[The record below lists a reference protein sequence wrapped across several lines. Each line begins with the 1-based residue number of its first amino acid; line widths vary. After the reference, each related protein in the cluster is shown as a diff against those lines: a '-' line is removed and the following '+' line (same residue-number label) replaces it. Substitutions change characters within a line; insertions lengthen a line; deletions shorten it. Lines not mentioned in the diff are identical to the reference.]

1 MSVLQ
6 IIESTDCGVRSVVLR
21 LEAGEA
27 DPAFVLF
34 PMIHVAEPSFYEEIG
49 RRLEDCDLVL
59 CEGVRS
65 PTSSLLT
72 LSYRFF
78 AENPRLGLVSQNSM
92 KMSHLAD
99 RTVHADVQGE
109 AFESRWWRSGTWL
122 RFVVPLFAPLFGL
135 YLRYFGTRRTI
146 AWGLGMNLR
155 KSRADNLRDG
165 DDGKIRALLL
175 DWRNRCL
182 IRVID
187 QQRRKHRDGEVSIAV
202 LYGAGHMRAVLR
214 NLLDE
219 CGYRVAKA
227 EWTTVFEL

>member
-1 MSVLQ
+1 MADLQ
-6 IIESTDCGVRSVVLR
+6 IIESTDYGVRSAVLR

-34 PMIHVAEPSFYEEIG
+34 PMIHVAEPAFYEEIG

-72 LSYRFF
+72 SSYRFY
-78 AENPRLGLVSQNSM
+78 ADSPRLGLVSQSSM
-92 KMSHLAD
+92 KMSHVAD
-99 RTVHADVQGE
+99 RTLHADVQGE
-109 AFESRWWRSGTWL
+109 AFEARWWRSGTWL
-122 RFVVPLFAPLFGL
+122 RFLVPLVAPFFGL
-135 YLRYFGTRRTI
+135 YLRHFGTRRFI
-146 AWGLGMNLR
+146 AHGLGLNLR
-155 KSRADNLRDG
+155 RSRADNLREG
-165 DDGKIRALLL
+165 DDRELRALLL
-175 DWRNRCL
+175 DWRNRRL

-214 NLLDE
+214 HLLDE

>member
-1 MSVLQ
+1 MQ
-6 IIESTDCGVRSVVLR
+6 IIESTDYGVRSVVLR

-72 LSYRFF
+72 SSYRFC
-78 AENPRLGLVSQNSM
+78 ADSPRLGLVSQSSM
-92 KMSHLAD
+92 RMSHVAD
-99 RTVHADVQGE
+99 RMIHADVQGE
-109 AFESRWWRSGTWL
+109 AFEARWWRSGTWL
-122 RFVVPLFAPLFGL
+122 RFLVPLVAPLFGL
-135 YLRYFGTRRTI
+135 YLRYFGTRRLI
-146 AWGLGMNLR
+146 ARGLRLNLR
-155 KSRADNLRDG
+155 RSRADTLRD
-165 DDGKIRALLL
+165 DDFRELFALLL
-175 DWRNRCL
+175 DWRDRRL

-187 QQRRKHRDGEVSIAV
+187 QQRRKHGDGEVCIAV
-202 LYGAGHMRAVLR
+202 LYGARHMKAVLR
-214 NLLDE
+214 HLLDR